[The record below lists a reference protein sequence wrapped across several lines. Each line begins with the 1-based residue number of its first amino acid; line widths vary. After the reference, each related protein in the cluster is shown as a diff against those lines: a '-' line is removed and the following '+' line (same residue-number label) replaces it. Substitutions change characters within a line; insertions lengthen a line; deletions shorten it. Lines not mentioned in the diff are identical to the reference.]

1 VRLVLGF
8 GGCTQVPLRRA
19 CFESLTMH
27 PYHLRWYRYRR
38 LLAAVM
44 TLLALDTSTL
54 VPHEFSGQWPCCF
67 NGCAE
72 AGRYVHASRPCME
85 PQSAMVLELADAA
98 LQAVEPISQRTA
110 AWQAFARCA
119 VPQLGLGSFARLVAL
134 LQQYGP
140 DEDAELAV
148 LLWQGKITQ
157 QVAALKAVQRLR
169 HLVAF
174 LQSQGITD
182 AASWLQWRDSVDAQ
196 AVVHGASHQ
205 EPDTV
210 NALLWHLDS
219 VRCDVPWVLTFA
231 RRVLGQAP
239 AYGHIMLAVQEM
251 AEAMNLSA
259 KALARR
265 IAWHERLFQA
275 LGDVPELRLAWWRCV
290 KRTLQTQLTNATA
303 AKLQV
308 QGVKEPLP
316 LSLAVHLRQGQPM
329 LTIQL
334 PRAFGAAPA
343 WPNLTMVQLSQ
354 QGCGSGLGLRLLLQ
368 GEGVLPAQLQLD
380 IAKRWKAARLQQPMC
395 ERISPVKWEISCGW
409 CDGLW
414 NPSGMSLADVADWAT
429 DTALQVTEY
438 VQLLKGMLRREA
450 IK

>member
-1 VRLVLGF
+1 
-8 GGCTQVPLRRA
+8 
-19 CFESLTMH
+19 MH

-44 TLLALDTSTL
+44 TLPALDTSTP
-54 VPHEFSGQWPCCF
+54 VPHEFCGQWPCCF

-72 AGRYVHASRPCME
+72 AGRYVHAAKPCME
-85 PQSAMVLELADAA
+85 PQTAMVLELADAA

-119 VPQLGLGSFARLVAL
+119 VPQLSLGSLARLVAL

-148 LLWQGKITQ
+148 LLWQGEITQ
-157 QVAALKAVQRLR
+157 QVAALKAVQHLR
-169 HLVAF
+169 RLVAF

-182 AASWLQWRDSVDAQ
+182 AASWLQWRDSADAQ
-196 AVVHGASHQ
+196 AVVHGAPHQ
-205 EPDTV
+205 APEKIH
-210 NALLWHLDS
+210 ALLWLLDS
-219 VRCDVPWVLTFA
+219 GRCDVPWVLMFA

-239 AYGHIMLAVQEM
+239 AHGHVMLAIQEM

-290 KRTLQTQLTNATA
+290 KRTLQAQLTNATT

-343 WPNLTMVQLSQ
+343 WPSLTMVQLRQ
-354 QGCGSGLGLRLLLQ
+354 EGWGTGLGLRLLLQ

-380 IAKRWKAARLQQPMC
+380 IAKRWKEAQLQPPVF
-395 ERISPVKWEISCGW
+395 ERISATKWEISCCW

-414 NPSGMSLADVADWAT
+414 KPSCMNLADVNDWAT
-429 DTALQVTEY
+429 DTALQVMEY
-438 VQLLKGMLRREA
+438 VLMLKGMLSCESVA
-450 IK
+450 

>member
-1 VRLVLGF
+1 VGQQARQQFFGYVVFLGAHCAYGQSGLRRRLIVRLHKIL
-8 GGCTQVPLRRA
+8 
-19 CFESLTMH
+19 H
-27 PYHLRWYRYRR
+27 
-38 LLAAVM
+38 
-44 TLLALDTSTL
+44 TL
-54 VPHEFSGQWPCCF
+54 
-67 NGCAE
+67 
-72 AGRYVHASRPCME
+72 
-85 PQSAMVLELADAA
+85 A

-119 VPQLGLGSFARLVAL
+119 VPQLGLGSLARLVVL

-140 DEDAELAV
+140 DEDAELAI
-148 LLWQGKITQ
+148 LLWQGEISQ
-157 QVAALKAVQRLR
+157 PVAELKAVQRLR
-169 HLVAF
+169 RLVAF

-182 AASWLQWRDSVDAQ
+182 AASWLQWRDSADAQ
-196 AVVHGASHQ
+196 AVVHGVPHQ
-205 EPDTV
+205 APDTV
-210 NALLWHLDS
+210 HALLWHLDGG
-219 VRCDVPWVLTFA
+219 RCDVPWVLMFA

-239 AYGHIMLAVQEM
+239 AAGHIMLAIQEM

-275 LGDVPELRLAWWRCV
+275 LGNVPELRLVWWRCV
-290 KRTLQTQLTNATA
+290 KRTLQAQLTNATA
-303 AKLQV
+303 SKLQV

-343 WPNLTMVQLSQ
+343 WPNLTMAQLRQ
-354 QGCGSGLGLRLLLQ
+354 EGWGTGLGLCLLLQ

-380 IAKRWKAARLQQPMC
+380 IAKRWKAAQLQPPVF
-395 ERISPVKWEISCGW
+395 ERISATKWEISCCW

-414 NPSGMSLADVADWAT
+414 KPSCMNLADVNDWAT
-429 DTALQVTEY
+429 DTALQVMEY
-438 VQLLKGMLRREA
+438 VQLLKGMLNA
-450 IK
+450 HTPGTAT

>member
-1 VRLVLGF
+1 
-8 GGCTQVPLRRA
+8 
-19 CFESLTMH
+19 MH
-27 PYHLRWYRYRR
+27 PYHLSSFRYRR

-44 TLLALDTSTL
+44 TLPAMDTSTT

-72 AGRYVHASRPCME
+72 AGRYVHASKPCME
-85 PQSAMVLELADAA
+85 PQSAMVLELVDAA
-98 LQAVEPISQRTA
+98 LQAIEPISQRTA

-119 VPQLGLGSFARLVAL
+119 VPQLGLGSFARLVVL

-140 DEDAELAV
+140 AEDAELAL
-148 LLWQGKITQ
+148 LLWQGEITQ
-157 QVAALKAVQRLR
+157 QAAVLKAVQRLR

-182 AASWLQWRDSVDAQ
+182 AARWSQWRDSADAQ

-251 AEAMNLSA
+251 AEAMNLGA
-259 KALARR
+259 KTLARR

-343 WPNLTMVQLSQ
+343 WPNLTMVQLRQ
-354 QGCGSGLGLRLLLQ
+354 EGWRAGLGLHLVLQ

-380 IAKRWKAARLQQPMC
+380 IAKRWKAAQLQQPVF
-395 ERISPVKWEISCGW
+395 ERISATKWEISCCW

-414 NPSGMSLADVADWAT
+414 KPSSMSPADVTDWAA
-429 DTALQVTEY
+429 DTALQVIEY
-438 VQLLKGMLRREA
+438 VMMLKGMYSVTHLG
-450 IK
+450 

>member
-1 VRLVLGF
+1 
-8 GGCTQVPLRRA
+8 
-19 CFESLTMH
+19 
-27 PYHLRWYRYRR
+27 
-38 LLAAVM
+38 
-44 TLLALDTSTL
+44 
-54 VPHEFSGQWPCCF
+54 
-67 NGCAE
+67 
-72 AGRYVHASRPCME
+72 
-85 PQSAMVLELADAA
+85 MVLELVDAA

-119 VPQLGLGSFARLVAL
+119 VPQLGLGSLARLVVL

-140 DEDAELAV
+140 DEDVELA
-148 LLWQGKITQ
+148 LLMWQGEICQ
-157 QVAALKAVQRLR
+157 PVAALKAVQRLR
-169 HLVAF
+169 SLVTF

-182 AASWLQWRDSVDAQ
+182 AASWLQWRDSADAQ
-196 AVVHGASHQ
+196 AVVHGAPHQ
-205 EPDTV
+205 APDTI

-219 VRCDVPWVLTFA
+219 GRCDVPWVLMFA
-231 RRVLGQAP
+231 RRVLDQVP
-239 AYGHIMLAVQEM
+239 AHGHIMLAIQEM

-275 LGDVPELRLAWWRCV
+275 LGDVPEFRLAWWRCV
-290 KRTLQTQLTNATA
+290 KRTLQAQLTNATS

-343 WPNLTMVQLSQ
+343 WPNLTMVQLRQ
-354 QGCGSGLGLRLLLQ
+354 EGWGTGLKLHLLLQ
-368 GEGVLPAQLQLD
+368 GEGVLPAQLQLA
-380 IAKRWKAARLQQPMC
+380 IAKRWKEAQLQQPVF
-395 ERISPVKWEISCGW
+395 ERISATKWEVSCYW

-414 NPSGMSLADVADWAT
+414 KPSSMNLPDVNDWAT
-429 DTALQVTEY
+429 DTTLQVLEY
-438 VQLLKGMLRREA
+438 VLMLKGMLHCEGTV
-450 IK
+450 

>member
-1 VRLVLGF
+1 
-8 GGCTQVPLRRA
+8 
-19 CFESLTMH
+19 
-27 PYHLRWYRYRR
+27 
-38 LLAAVM
+38 
-44 TLLALDTSTL
+44 
-54 VPHEFSGQWPCCF
+54 
-67 NGCAE
+67 
-72 AGRYVHASRPCME
+72 
-85 PQSAMVLELADAA
+85 MVLELADAA

-119 VPQLGLGSFARLVAL
+119 VPQLGLGSLARLVAL

-140 DEDAELAV
+140 DDHAELAI
-148 LLWQGKITQ
+148 LLWQGEISQ
-157 QVAALKAVQRLR
+157 QVAALKVVQRLR
-169 HLVAF
+169 CLVAF

-182 AASWLQWRDSVDAQ
+182 TACWLQWRDLADAQ
-196 AVVHGASHQ
+196 AVVRDAPHQ
-205 EPDTV
+205 ESDMIH
-210 NALLWHLDS
+210 ALLWHLDS
-219 VRCDVPWVLTFA
+219 GRCDVPWVLTFA

-239 AYGHIMLAVQEM
+239 AHGHVMLAVQEM

-290 KRTLQTQLTNATA
+290 KRTLQAQLTNATA
-303 AKLQV
+303 VKLQV

-343 WPNLTMVQLSQ
+343 WPNLTMVQLRQ
-354 QGCGSGLGLRLLLQ
+354 EGWGTGLGLRLLLQ

-380 IAKRWKAARLQQPMC
+380 IAKRWKAAQLQPPVF
-395 ERISPVKWEISCGW
+395 ERISATKWEISCCW

-414 NPSGMSLADVADWAT
+414 KPSNLDQAEVATWAI
-429 DTALQVTEY
+429 DTALQMMEY
-438 VQLLKGMLRREA
+438 LLVLKGMFGELQATKKPWAVGVQGFKCRVAKELLHIFCA
-450 IK
+450 NNSV

>member
-1 VRLVLGF
+1 
-8 GGCTQVPLRRA
+8 
-19 CFESLTMH
+19 
-27 PYHLRWYRYRR
+27 
-38 LLAAVM
+38 
-44 TLLALDTSTL
+44 
-54 VPHEFSGQWPCCF
+54 
-67 NGCAE
+67 
-72 AGRYVHASRPCME
+72 ME

-98 LQAVEPISQRTA
+98 LQSVEPISQRTA

-140 DEDAELAV
+140 DEDAELAL
-148 LLWQGKITQ
+148 LLWQGEISQ

-169 HLVAF
+169 STVTF

-182 AASWLQWRDSVDAQ
+182 AASWLQWRDSADAQ
-196 AVVHGASHQ
+196 AVVHGTPHQ
-205 EPDTV
+205 APDTV
-210 NALLWHLDS
+210 HALLWHLDS
-219 VRCDVPWVLTFA
+219 GRCDVPWVLTFA

-239 AYGHIMLAVQEM
+239 AHGHVMLAIQEM

-275 LGDVPELRLAWWRCV
+275 LGDVPELRLAWWRCM
-290 KRTLQTQLTNATA
+290 KRTLQAQLTNATS

-308 QGVKEPLP
+308 QGVKEPMP

-343 WPNLTMVQLSQ
+343 WPNLTMVQLRQ
-354 QGCGSGLGLRLLLQ
+354 EGWGPGLGLRLLLQ

-380 IAKRWKAARLQQPMC
+380 IAKRWKAAQLQQPMF
-395 ERISPVKWEISCGW
+395 ERISATKWEISCCW

-414 NPSGMSLADVADWAT
+414 KPSCMNLADVNDWAT
-429 DTALQVTEY
+429 DTALQVMEY
-438 VQLLKGMLRREA
+438 VLMLKGMYSISHLE
-450 IK
+450 

>member
-1 VRLVLGF
+1 
-8 GGCTQVPLRRA
+8 
-19 CFESLTMH
+19 MH

-44 TLLALDTSTL
+44 TLPALDISTP

-72 AGRYVHASRPCME
+72 AGRYVHAARPCME

-98 LQAVEPISQRTA
+98 LQSVEPISQRTA

-134 LQQYGP
+134 LQQYGS
-140 DEDAELAV
+140 DDDAELAL
-148 LLWQGKITQ
+148 LLWQGEITQ
-157 QVAALKAVQRLR
+157 QAAVLKAVQRLR
-169 HLVAF
+169 SLVAF
-174 LQSQGITD
+174 LQSQGIAD
-182 AASWLQWRDSVDAQ
+182 AARWLQWRDSADAQ
-196 AVVHGASHQ
+196 AVVHGAPHQ
-205 EPDTV
+205 APETI

-219 VRCDVPWVLTFA
+219 VRCDVPWVLMFA
-231 RRVLGQAP
+231 KRVLGQAP
-239 AYGHIMLAVQEM
+239 AHGHVMLAMQEM

-275 LGDVPELRLAWWRCV
+275 LGDVPEFRLAWWRCV
-290 KRTLQTQLTNATA
+290 KRTLQAQLTNATA
-303 AKLQV
+303 VKLQV

-343 WPNLTMVQLSQ
+343 WPNLTMVQLGQ
-354 QGCGSGLGLRLLLQ
+354 EGWGPGLGLRLLLQ
-368 GEGVLPAQLQLD
+368 GEGALPAQLQ
-380 IAKRWKAARLQQPMC
+380 PPVF
-395 ERISPVKWEISCGW
+395 ERISATKWEISCCW

-414 NPSGMSLADVADWAT
+414 KPSNLDQAEASTWAI
-429 DTALQVTEY
+429 DTALQVMEY
-438 VQLLKGMLRREA
+438 VLMLRGMLAWKATAATVLSR
-450 IK
+450 

>member
-1 VRLVLGF
+1 
-8 GGCTQVPLRRA
+8 
-19 CFESLTMH
+19 MH

-44 TLLALDTSTL
+44 TLPALDASTP

-72 AGRYVHASRPCME
+72 AGRYVHAAKPCME
-85 PQSAMVLELADAA
+85 PQSAMVLELADAS

-110 AWQAFARCA
+110 AWQALARCA
-119 VPQLGLGSFARLVAL
+119 VPQLGLGSLARLVAL

-140 DEDAELAV
+140 DEDAELAL
-148 LLWQGKITQ
+148 LLWQGEITQ
-157 QVAALKAVQRLR
+157 QTSAIKAVQRLR
-169 HLVAF
+169 SIVTF

-182 AASWLQWRDSVDAQ
+182 TASWLQWRDSADAQ
-196 AVVHGASHQ
+196 AVVHGAPHQ
-205 EPDTV
+205 APDTIH
-210 NALLWHLDS
+210 ALLWHLDS
-219 VRCDVPWVLTFA
+219 GRCDVPWVLMFA

-239 AYGHIMLAVQEM
+239 AYGHAMLAIQEM

-259 KALARR
+259 KVLARR

-275 LGDVPELRLAWWRCV
+275 LGDVPEFRLAWWRCV
-290 KRTLQTQLTNATA
+290 KRTLQAQLTNATA

-343 WPNLTMVQLSQ
+343 WPNLTMVQLRQ
-354 QGCGSGLGLRLLLQ
+354 EGWGTGLGLRLLLQ

-380 IAKRWKAARLQQPMC
+380 IAKRWKAAQLQPPVF
-395 ERISPVKWEISCGW
+395 ERISATKWEISCCW

-414 NPSGMSLADVADWAT
+414 KPSDMSLIEVNDWAT
-429 DTALQVTEY
+429 DNALQVMEY
-438 VQLLKGMLRREA
+438 VLMLKGMLSCESVA
-450 IK
+450 

>member
-1 VRLVLGF
+1 
-8 GGCTQVPLRRA
+8 
-19 CFESLTMH
+19 MH
-27 PYHLRWYRYRR
+27 PYHLSSFRYRR

-44 TLLALDTSTL
+44 ALPALDTSTP

-72 AGRYVHASRPCME
+72 AGRYVHAAKPCME
-85 PQSAMVLELADAA
+85 PQSAMVLELVDAA
-98 LQAVEPISQRTA
+98 LQVIEPISQRTA
-110 AWQAFARCA
+110 TWQAFARCA
-119 VPQLGLGSFARLVAL
+119 VPQLGLGSFARLVVL

-140 DEDAELAV
+140 AEDAELAL
-148 LLWQGKITQ
+148 LLWQGEITQ
-157 QVAALKAVQRLR
+157 QAAVLKAVQRLR

-182 AASWLQWRDSVDAQ
+182 ASSWLQWRDSADAQ

-205 EPDTV
+205 APDTV
-210 NALLWHLDS
+210 HALLWHLDS
-219 VRCDVPWVLTFA
+219 GRCDVPWVLMFA

-239 AYGHIMLAVQEM
+239 AYGHAMLAIQEM

-343 WPNLTMVQLSQ
+343 WPNLTVVQLSQ
-354 QGCGSGLGLRLLLQ
+354 QGWGSGLGLRLLLQ
-368 GEGVLPAQLQLD
+368 GEGVLPAQLQLE
-380 IAKRWKAARLQQPMC
+380 IAKRWKAAQLQQPVF
-395 ERISPVKWEISCGW
+395 ERISATKWEISYFW

-414 NPSGMSLADVADWAT
+414 KPSNLDQAEVSTWAI
-429 DTALQVTEY
+429 DRALQVMEY
-438 VQLLKGMLRREA
+438 VLMLRGMYSISHLE
-450 IK
+450 

>member
-1 VRLVLGF
+1 M
-8 GGCTQVPLRRA
+8 PLRRA

-44 TLLALDTSTL
+44 TLPVLDTSTP

-85 PQSAMVLELADAA
+85 PQSAMVLELVDAA

-119 VPQLGLGSFARLVAL
+119 VPQLSLGSLARLVAL

-148 LLWQGKITQ
+148 LLWQGEITQ
-157 QVAALKAVQRLR
+157 QAAVLKAVQRLR
-169 HLVAF
+169 SLVAF
-174 LQSQGITD
+174 LQSQGIAD
-182 AASWLQWRDSVDAQ
+182 AARWLQWRDSADAQ
-196 AVVHGASHQ
+196 AVVHGAPHQ
-205 EPDTV
+205 APETI

-219 VRCDVPWVLTFA
+219 VRCDVPWVLMFA
-231 RRVLGQAP
+231 KRVLGQAP
-239 AYGHIMLAVQEM
+239 AHGHVMLAMQEM

-275 LGDVPELRLAWWRCV
+275 LGDVPEFRLAWWRCV
-290 KRTLQTQLTNATA
+290 KRTLQAQLTNATA
-303 AKLQV
+303 VKLQV

-343 WPNLTMVQLSQ
+343 WPNLTMVQLLGQ
-354 QGCGSGLGLRLLLQ
+354 EGWGPGLGLRLLLQ
-368 GEGVLPAQLQLD
+368 GEGALPAQLQ
-380 IAKRWKAARLQQPMC
+380 PPVF
-395 ERISPVKWEISCGW
+395 ERISATKWEISCCW

-414 NPSGMSLADVADWAT
+414 KPSNLDQAEASTWAI
-429 DTALQVTEY
+429 DTALQVMEY
-438 VQLLKGMLRREA
+438 VLMLRGMLAWKATAATVLSR
-450 IK
+450 